1 MYPLQFLFFFLIFFY
16 FKCNILLLQTSLKF
30 LVLISSEI
38 TTVVPGDNAAPGTQ
52 GKNICP

>member
-1 MYPLQFLFFFLIFFY
+1 MYPLQFLFFFSFY
-16 FKCNILLLQTSLKF
+16 FKCNILLLHTSLKF

-38 TTVVPGDNAAPGTQ
+38 TTVVPGDNSAPGTQ